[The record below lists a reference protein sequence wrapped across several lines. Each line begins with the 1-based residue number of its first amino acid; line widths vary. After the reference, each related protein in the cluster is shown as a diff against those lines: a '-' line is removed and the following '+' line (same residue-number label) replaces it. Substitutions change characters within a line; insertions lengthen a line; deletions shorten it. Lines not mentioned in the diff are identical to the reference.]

1 MTEPDARKPRRP
13 RTSFSLLAI
22 AAAFLLAAPQPAGAA
37 QEAETDTPDKSAYE
51 QSIQELD
58 RLFRMLRQARS
69 EQEARAIENRIW
81 QAWMVAPDRRTS
93 EMMQEA
99 MKARSSYDYDKA
111 LSIIEE
117 VIELEPDYSEAWNQR
132 ATLHFLKEDFD
143 RSLDDINRV
152 LELEPRHFGALA
164 GRGVILMRQGRFELG
179 QKALRRAVEIDP
191 WLRERS
197 MIIPTPEEG
206 RPLPPGVEERI

>member
-1 MTEPDARKPRRP
+1 MTKADTRRP
-13 RTSFSLLAI
+13 RRARHSPALLALVT
-22 AAAFLLAAPQPAGAA
+22 ALLLAAPAPAGAA
-37 QEAETDTPDKSAYE
+37 QEPGPGESAYE
-51 QSIQELD
+51 ESNRELD
-58 RLFRMLRQARS
+58 RLFAMLAKARS
-69 EQEARAIENRIW
+69 EPEARQIENRIW
-81 QAWMVAPDRRTS
+81 QAWMVGPDRRTS
-93 EMMQEA
+93 EMMQDA
-99 MKARSSYDYDKA
+99 MKARSDFDYDKA

-117 VIELEPDYSEAWNQR
+117 VIKMEPEYSEAWNQR

-179 QKALRRAVEIDP
+179 QKALRQAVEIDP

-206 RPLPPGVEERI
+206 RPLPPGAEERI